1 MRLRDWIDNNYKS
14 IRSFALDIGLKHR
27 NIEMWCRGERKPN
40 HREAEIIFEFTNNEV
55 TGHDFYLEKIKHS
68 KKEKKDK

>member
-1 MRLRDWIDNNYKS
+1 
-14 IRSFALDIGLKHR
+14 
-27 NIEMWCRGERKPN
+27 MWCRGERKPN